1 MLLARKTLSTQ
12 FNVNSLFFKR
22 FNSTLSSAVNINA
35 NTNFNKNSS
44 LPLLSS
50 SAPSFTYNFPHYKII
65 THNKKWNYEE
75 DNILLRR
82 VIRYG
87 WKHWRIISQGFPNRY
102 SLDCYYR
109 YRNNLKYLIDY
120 SFICSINQSS
130 IMSLTSKEQQQFW
143 KKLSKTN
150 DLLLKKNKQL
160 RTKSLSLLKQYYI
173 NMQKFSK
180 EQQQLLPINYNLV
193 LQTSKKINNEESL
206 FVTKNKPWTND
217 EIEKLKYLLTNYA
230 SLDNQLFFS
239 HDGKNIMYNWKLIS
253 SNHFPDRTLN

>member
-1 MLLARKTLSTQ
+1 MLNSLIANKFFEMLLVRKTLSTQ

-87 WKHWRIISQGFPNRY
+87 WKHWGIISQGFP
-102 SLDCYYR
+102 
-109 YRNNLKYLIDY
+109 
-120 SFICSINQSS
+120 
-130 IMSLTSKEQQQFW
+130 
-143 KKLSKTN
+143 
-150 DLLLKKNKQL
+150 
-160 RTKSLSLLKQYYI
+160 
-173 NMQKFSK
+173 
-180 EQQQLLPINYNLV
+180 
-193 LQTSKKINNEESL
+193 
-206 FVTKNKPWTND
+206 
-217 EIEKLKYLLTNYA
+217 
-230 SLDNQLFFS
+230 
-239 HDGKNIMYNWKLIS
+239 
-253 SNHFPDRTLN
+253 